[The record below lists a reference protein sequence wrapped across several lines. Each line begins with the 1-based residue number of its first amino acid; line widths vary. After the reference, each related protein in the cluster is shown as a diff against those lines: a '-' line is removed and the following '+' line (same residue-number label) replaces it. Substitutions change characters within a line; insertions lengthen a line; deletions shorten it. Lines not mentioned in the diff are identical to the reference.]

1 MEVLQL
7 SWHFV
12 LAVLATWRVTHLLA
26 AEDGPGD
33 IVVRFRAL
41 LGQSFAGRLM
51 DCFYCLS
58 IWIAAPAAL
67 FVTRHWLDWIMV
79 WLAVSGAAC
88 LLERL
93 GQQPAGLQTPVS
105 QSDDQLTHGGIHSV
119 LRTETNG
126 AQEEPNRYQ
135 QIQHEP
141 GQYEP
146 ETISGSV
153 DFAPDPDKNAHGFR
167 APTSSPH
174 LRRDSNS
181 IAPDSSAGN
190 DDANH
195 GPPTHARRG

>member
-7 SWHFV
+7 SWRFV

-79 WLAVSGAAC
+79 SLAISGAAC

-93 GQQPAGLQTPVS
+93 GQKPAGLHP
-105 QSDDQLTHGGIHSV
+105 DGQLTQGGTHSV

-126 AQEEPNRYQ
+126 AQEEPDQYQ
-135 QIQHEP
+135 PDAFP
-141 GQYEP
+141 GP
-146 ETISGSV
+146 AN
-153 DFAPDPDKNAHGFR
+153 FAPEPDEDVYELR
-167 APTSSPH
+167 APASSPH
-174 LRRDSNS
+174 LRRGSDSHP
-181 IAPDSSAGN
+181 PDSSSGE
-190 DDANH
+190 
-195 GPPTHARRG
+195 GIPTRPRLR

>member
-7 SWHFV
+7 SWRFV

-33 IVVRFRAL
+33 IVARFRAL
-41 LGQSFAGRLM
+41 LGQSIAGRLM

-79 WLAVSGAAC
+79 WLAISGAAC

-93 GQQPAGLQTPVS
+93 GQQPAVPQHDG
-105 QSDDQLTHGGIHSV
+105 QLTNGGTHSV

-126 AQEEPNRYQ
+126 AHQEPD
-135 QIQHEP
+135 
-141 GQYEP
+141 QYEP
-146 ETISGSV
+146 NQYQPEDIAGPA
-153 DFAPDPDKNAHGFR
+153 DFASNPIEELYRFR
-167 APTSSPH
+167 APASPPH
-174 LRRDSNS
+174 LRRDGNS
-181 IAPDSSAGN
+181 FAPDSSAG
-190 DDANH
+190 DDI
-195 GPPTHARRG
+195 PTRTGSRASRNPLS

>member
-1 MEVLQL
+1 MEVVQL
-7 SWHFV
+7 SWHFA

-58 IWIAAPAAL
+58 VWIAAPAAL
-67 FVTRHWLDWIMV
+67 FVTRHWLDWFMV
-79 WLAVSGAAC
+79 WFAISGAAC

-105 QSDDQLTHGGIHSV
+105 QSDGQLSQGGTHSV

-126 AQEEPNRYQ
+126 S
-135 QIQHEP
+135 HEQP
-141 GQYEP
+141 IEYEP
-146 ETISGSV
+146 DPYQPDALLVAGN
-153 DFAPDPDKNAHGFR
+153 FASDPNEEIYGFR
-167 APTSSPH
+167 APAPP
-174 LRRDSNS
+174 RRRGGNS
-181 IAPDSSAGN
+181 IATDSSAG
-190 DDANH
+190 DEL
-195 GPPTHARRG
+195 PARPRRA

>member
-1 MEVLQL
+1 MDVLQL

-67 FVTRHWLDWIMV
+67 FVTRRWLDWIMV

-93 GQQPAGLQTPVS
+93 GQQTPVS
-105 QSDDQLTHGGIHSV
+105 QLDGQLTNGGTDSV

-126 AQEEPNRYQ
+126 TQEQPTE
-135 QIQHEP
+135 
-141 GQYEP
+141 YEP
-146 ETISGSV
+146 DAFLSAAN
-153 DFAPDPDKNAHGFR
+153 FAPDPNEEIYGFR
-167 APTSSPH
+167 APTSSLH
-174 LRRDSNS
+174 QLRDSNS
-181 IAPDSSAGN
+181 VAPQFFSVDSSAGN
-190 DDANH
+190 SDANDEL
-195 GPPTHARRG
+195 PRRSRRA

>member
-7 SWHFV
+7 SWRFV

-33 IVVRFRAL
+33 IVVRFRAF

-88 LLERL
+88 LLERI
-93 GQQPAGLQTPVS
+93 GQQPAVP
-105 QSDDQLTHGGIHSV
+105 QSDGQLSHGGNHSV

-126 AQEEPNRYQ
+126 AQEEPDQYQ
-135 QIQHEP
+135 PKAFP
-141 GQYEP
+141 GP
-146 ETISGSV
+146 AN
-153 DFAPDPDKNAHGFR
+153 FAPDPGPDPDEGAYGFR
-167 APTSSPH
+167 VPISSPY
-174 LRRDSNS
+174 LRRDGNP
-181 IAPDSSAGN
+181 AAHDSTN
-190 DDANH
+190 DD
-195 GPPTHARRG
+195 GIPTHPGRG

>member
-1 MEVLQL
+1 MDVLQL
-7 SWHFV
+7 SWHFA

-67 FVTRHWLDWIMV
+67 FVTRYWLEWIMV
-79 WLAVSGAAC
+79 WLAISGAAC

-105 QSDDQLTHGGIHSV
+105 QSDHQLTHGGTHSV

-126 AQEEPNRYQ
+126 AQEEPNQYQ
-135 QIQHEP
+135 P
-141 GQYEP
+141 DQYQP
-146 ETISGSV
+146 EAFPVSAN
-153 DFAPDPDKNAHGFR
+153 FAPDPNEDAYGFR
-167 APTSSPH
+167 APASSPQP
-174 LRRDSNS
+174 LRDGNPVATDS
-181 IAPDSSAGN
+181 PAG
-190 DDANH
+190 D
-195 GPPTHARRG
+195 GIPTHSRLG

>member
-7 SWHFV
+7 TWHFA

-88 LLERL
+88 QIERL
-93 GQQPAGLQTPVS
+93 GQQPAAI
-105 QSDDQLTHGGIHSV
+105 QSDGQISHGGTQSV

-126 AQEEPNRYQ
+126 ALEEPNQYQ
-135 QIQHEP
+135 PIQHEP
-141 GQYEP
+141 DQFEP
-146 ETISGSV
+146 EGISGS
-153 DFAPDPDKNAHGFR
+153 DNFAPDPNEEIYGFR
-167 APTSSPH
+167 APASSH
-174 LRRDSNS
+174 QRRDSNS
-181 IAPDSSAGN
+181 VAPQPISVDSTAGN
-190 DDANH
+190 PFADD
-195 GPPTHARRG
+195 GIPTHSRRA

>member
-1 MEVLQL
+1 MEVVQL

-79 WLAVSGAAC
+79 WLAISGVAC
-88 LLERL
+88 LIERP
-93 GQQPAGLQTPVS
+93 GQQPAGIQTDGQIS
-105 QSDDQLTHGGIHSV
+105 QGGTQSV

-126 AQEEPNRYQ
+126 AQEQPTQYQPTAYSGPANPAADPNEEIY
-135 QIQHEP
+135 
-141 GQYEP
+141 
-146 ETISGSV
+146 S
-153 DFAPDPDKNAHGFR
+153 FR
-167 APTSSPH
+167 ASIPSPH
-174 LRRDSNS
+174 SRHDADS
-181 IAPDSSAGN
+181 IAPDSFAG
-190 DDANH
+190 DDISTRPVH
-195 GPPTHARRG
+195 D